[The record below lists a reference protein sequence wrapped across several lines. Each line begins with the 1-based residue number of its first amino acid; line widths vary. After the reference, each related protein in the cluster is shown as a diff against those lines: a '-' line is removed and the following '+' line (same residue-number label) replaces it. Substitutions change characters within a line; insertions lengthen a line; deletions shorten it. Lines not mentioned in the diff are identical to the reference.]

1 MKKLLFIDRDGTL
14 VIEPPIDYQL
24 DSLEKLEFYPKV
36 MRNLGFIRSK
46 LDFDFVM
53 VTNQD
58 GLGTASFPEE
68 TFWPAHNLMM
78 KTLEG
83 EGITFDDICIDR
95 SMPDDNA
102 PTRKPRTGM
111 LAKYLD
117 NPDYDL
123 SHSFV
128 IGDRPTDVELA
139 KNLGCRA
146 ILLQDDTASLKP
158 VSEGGGAACDGLE
171 DYCALATRD
180 WDKVAEFLFAGERT
194 AEVRRTT
201 KETDIYVSLNLDGN
215 GHCDIATGL
224 GFFDHMLEQIGKH
237 GGMDLTIR
245 VKGDLEVDEHHT
257 IEDTALALGDC
268 LYQALGSKRGIERY
282 GYALP
287 MDDCLCQVCLDFGG
301 RPWLVWDAGFKR
313 EKIGDMPTEMF
324 LHFFKS
330 LSDAARMNLNVKAEG
345 QNEHHKIEGIFKA
358 LARALKMAVKG
369 IFITLNCQARKEC
382 CRIVQTTAAKLLHT
396 FCRATADVLQSY
408 CRCIAEFCSCI
419 SLINR

>member
-1 MKKLLFIDRDGTL
+1 MKKKVLFIDRDGTL
-14 VIEPPIDYQL
+14 VIEPPVDYQL

-46 LDFDFVM
+46 LDFEFAM

-58 GLGTASFPEE
+58 GLGTQSFPEE

-83 EGITFDDICIDR
+83 EGVTFDKIFIDR
-95 SMPDDNA
+95 SMPEDNA

-111 LAKYLD
+111 LMEYLG
-117 NPDYDL
+117 NPEYDL
-123 SHSFV
+123 QGSFV

-146 ILLQDDTASLKP
+146 ILLQDNISCIKDF
-158 VSEGGGAACDGLE
+158 DDLE
-171 DYCALATRD
+171 AICALVTTD
-180 WDKVAEFLFAGERT
+180 WDKIAEFLFAGERK

-201 KETDIYVSLNLDGN
+201 KETDIFVSLNLDGN
-215 GHCDIATGL
+215 GVCDIHTGL

-237 GGMDLTIR
+237 GGLDLTVS

-257 IEDTALALGDC
+257 IEDTAIALGDC
-268 LYQALGSKRGIERY
+268 IYQALGNKRGIERY
-282 GYALP
+282 GYCLP
-287 MDDCLCQVCLDFGG
+287 MDDCLCQVALDFGG
-301 RPWLVWDAGFKR
+301 RPWLVWDAEFKR
-313 EKIGDMPTEMF
+313 EKIGEMPTEMF

-330 LSDAARMNLNVKAEG
+330 LSDAAKMNLNIKAEG

-358 LARALKMAVKG
+358 LARAIKMAVRRDIYHFELPSSKG
-369 IFITLNCQARKEC
+369 
-382 CRIVQTTAAKLLHT
+382 
-396 FCRATADVLQSY
+396 VL
-408 CRCIAEFCSCI
+408 
-419 SLINR
+419 

>member
-1 MKKLLFIDRDGTL
+1 MKKILFIDRDGTL
-14 VIEPPIDYQL
+14 VIEPPVDYQL

-46 LDFDFVM
+46 LDFEFVM

-95 SMPDDNA
+95 SMPEDNA

-111 LAKYLD
+111 LTKYLN
-117 NPDYDL
+117 NPEYDL
-123 SHSFV
+123 ANSFV

-146 ILLQDDTASLKP
+146 ILLQESSDLP
-158 VSEGGGAACDGLE
+158 
-171 DYCALATRD
+171 CALVTKD
-180 WDKVAEFLFAGERT
+180 WDKIAEFLFAGERMT
-194 AEVRRTT
+194 EVRRTT

-215 GHCDIATGL
+215 GQCDIHTGL

-237 GGMDLTIR
+237 GGLDLTIH

-257 IEDTALALGDC
+257 IEDTALALGEC

-301 RPWLVWDAGFKR
+301 RPWLVWEADFKR
-313 EKIGDMPTEMF
+313 EKIGEMPTEMF

-330 LSDAARMNLNVKAEG
+330 LSDAAKMNLNVKAEG

-358 LARALKMAVKG
+358 LARAIKMAVKRDIYHFELPSSKG
-369 IFITLNCQARKEC
+369 
-382 CRIVQTTAAKLLHT
+382 
-396 FCRATADVLQSY
+396 VL
-408 CRCIAEFCSCI
+408 
-419 SLINR
+419 